1 MPKRFEY
8 IDALKGLA
16 IILMVMGH
24 VLSSFYPDPYLVYE
38 SEPRSAMLLF
48 RIIYSF
54 HMPLLIFLSGYV
66 ALRLSDYSL
75 CNCASTLWRR
85 FRTLVIPFFT
95 VGMLRYV
102 VTPQYFLDY
111 WFIWILFQFILLT
124 LCIEFIGAR
133 IPKYG
138 SSIATIGIVLIALVL
153 QYFNASLNQYDHMP
167 LLDAGHW
174 SLYLFF
180 AAGYLCAKYDTIDRL
195 LNSNWLYT
203 ISVVL
208 FFGLTFWVTIWGKHL
223 PLWSKWNCI
232 LPLSAIVMF
241 VYLFRN
247 ALDSAQN
254 YYQQLIYVGKNS
266 LAIYL
271 LHFFFIPPMYHISSW
286 FIGANAQ
293 FVGGGAVFV
302 QFFIAGTVT
311 TIVILLSLGLTKI
324 IETSSILSTLLLG
337 KKYEPRE

>member
-1 MPKRFEY
+1 MTKRLEY

-24 VLSSFYPDPYLVYE
+24 VLSSFYSDPYMVYE

-75 CNCASTLWRR
+75 RNCASTLWRR
-85 FRTLVIPFFT
+85 FSTLVIPFFT
-95 VGMLRYV
+95 VGLLRYMV
-102 VTPQYFLDY
+102 MQQYLLDY

-124 LCIEFIGAR
+124 LCIEFVGAR

-138 SSIATIGIVLIALVL
+138 STIATIVNVLIALVL
-153 QYFNASLNQYDHMP
+153 QYFNALLNQYDHMP

-174 SLYLFF
+174 ALYLFF
-180 AAGYLCAKYDTIDRL
+180 VAGYLCAKYDAIDRL
-195 LNSNWLYT
+195 INNNWLYT

-208 FFGLTFWVTIWGKHL
+208 FMGLTLWVTIEGRHL
-223 PLWSKWNCI
+223 PLWSKWYCI
-232 LPLSAIVMF
+232 LPLSAIVML

-247 ALDSAQN
+247 ALDSARN
-254 YYQQLIYVGKNS
+254 YYRQLMYVGKNS

-271 LHFFFIPPMYHISSW
+271 LHFFFIPPMYHVGEW
-286 FIGANAQ
+286 FVGANAQ
-293 FVGGGAVFV
+293 FVVGGGDVR
-302 QFFIAGTVT
+302 
-311 TIVILLSLGLTKI
+311 
-324 IETSSILSTLLLG
+324 SIYHSQHSCGCSDTANTWI
-337 KKYEPRE
+337 K

>member
-1 MPKRFEY
+1 MTKRFEH

-16 IILMVMGH
+16 IFLMVMGH

-66 ALRLSDYSL
+66 TLRLSDYSL
-75 CNCASTLWRR
+75 RNCASTLWRR

-95 VGMLRYV
+95 VGLLRYV
-102 VTPQYFLDY
+102 VMHQYLLDY

-138 SSIATIGIVLIALVL
+138 SPIATIGIVLIALVL
-153 QYFNASLNQYDHMP
+153 QYFNALLNQYDRMP

-180 AAGYLCAKYDTIDRL
+180 VAGYLCAKYDAIDRL
-195 LNSNWLYT
+195 INNNWLYSL
-203 ISVVL
+203 SVVL
-208 FFGLTFWVTIWGKHL
+208 SFGLTFWVTIWGKHL
-223 PLWSKWNCI
+223 PLWSKWNCV
-232 LPLSAIVMF
+232 LPLSVIVML

-247 ALDSAQN
+247 ALDSTRI
-254 YYQQLIYVGKNS
+254 YFRQLMYVGKNS

-271 LHFFFIPPMYHISSW
+271 LHFFFIPPMYHVGAC
-286 FIGANAQ
+286 FVGANAQ
-293 FVGGGAVFV
+293 FIGGGGDIRSIYHGRCSHGYSDTANAWIDKNNRN
-302 QFFIAGTVT
+302 QFGI
-311 TIVILLSLGLTKI
+311 INLVI
-324 IETSSILSTLLLG
+324 
-337 KKYEPRE
+337 R